1 MAQKITLQGKEYSY
15 RLDFGAMLNY
25 EQLSAKIPQ
34 EAATATTMSALMH
47 YCCLLS
53 DESFTYTY
61 EEFLRSIDT
70 QQALN
75 ALTEAGEREQQRW
88 LSLNSSVDEESAND
102 DAKKK

>member
-1 MAQKITLQGKEYSY
+1 MAQIITLQGKEYSY

-53 DESFTYTY
+53 DESFAYTY

-75 ALTEAGEREQQRW
+75 ELTAVGQREQQRW
-88 LSLNSSVDEESAND
+88 LALNGGVEEDKTDED
-102 DAKKK
+102 TKKK